1 MFLKD
6 YLVSQD
12 LSESLAILIKSN
24 AQIQK
29 LFDAMP
35 SAIEEF
41 LRDSDANS
49 KRNPPLLSST
59 TTIFNTIPAAR
70 SLFSFKNHGINVTP
84 LKSKI
89 ERGKDPCN

>member
-1 MFLKD
+1 MFFKV
-6 YLVSQD
+6 YLIPQN

-41 LRDSDANS
+41 LRDRDVNS
-49 KRNPPLLSST
+49 ERNPPLLSS
-59 TTIFNTIPAAR
+59 I
-70 SLFSFKNHGINVTP
+70 TP
-84 LKSKI
+84 HIQYCSCRQVLVFIQESWYQCHNSK
-89 ERGKDPCN
+89 ELS